1 MNCSRC
7 ERLKRIN
14 PATYKFNIEGNKGI
28 TVIYLYLCRRC
39 WSEHTQVTRDRYKM
53 IGSVL

>member
-7 ERLKRIN
+7 ERLKRTN

-39 WSEHTQVTRDRYKM
+39 WSEHTAVTRDRYKL
-53 IGSVL
+53 IGAT